1 MSGKSSR
8 KNKVKFNIKNVHYA
22 MRKEDGTG
30 YETPVPI
37 PGAVSITLEAQG
49 ELSPFYADGIKYYVA
64 SSNGGYEGDLEMALI
79 PDIYRTDVL
88 GEETDT
94 NNVMIEDANA
104 PTREFALGFDIDG
117 DFKTTRFW
125 FWNCTATRPSTE
137 SSTTE
142 DKKEPTTDKL
152 SVSCAPCTDGK
163 VRAKTTESTP
173 QEIYNNWY
181 TEVYAP
187 VFNTAV

>member
-1 MSGKSSR
+1 
-8 KNKVKFNIKNVHYA
+8 

-37 PGAVSITLEAQG
+37 PGAVSITLDAQG
-49 ELSPFYADGIKYYVA
+49 ELSPFYADGIKYHVS

-79 PDIYRTDVL
+79 PDIFRTDVL

-181 TEVYAP
+181 AEVYAP